1 MRTRTTV
8 SARSC
13 VGTRVAL
20 AGCVRNIACLLLC
33 LSFSACAID
42 DEPSADEL
50 IDLDRWAATADGKAD
65 LPNTYSGLVAWLRDA
80 YRNRMSAI
88 WHRQELLAS
97 PAAALSR
104 IQSLARAAGADPAR
118 ALYPATMRR
127 LDTGTID
134 HSELDIAL
142 PGGTIVRLLGDPK
155 GAGAYVD
162 RAAFESAVGPKLCF
176 TYAELATAVT
186 AAYVPG
192 VYGVDFVCHNV
203 TERVMRALGIG
214 TSRFAAE
221 FRTYAAARWAWGP
234 VTPSF
239 SAQDPAS
246 WPESRTCE

>member
-1 MRTRTTV
+1 MGTGVAPGLRV
-8 SARSC
+8 RSLAC
-13 VGTRVAL
+13 VICLAL
-20 AGCVRNIACLLLC
+20 A
-33 LSFSACAID
+33 ACASID

-50 IDLDRWAATADGKAD
+50 SDLDRWAATADGKAD
-65 LPNTYSGLVAWLRDA
+65 LPSAYGELVAWLRDA

-88 WHRQELLAS
+88 WHHQELLAS

-118 ALYPATMRR
+118 TLYPASMRR

-142 PGGTIVRLLGDPK
+142 PGGTFVRLVGDPK
-155 GAGAYVD
+155 GAGAYLD

-186 AAYVPG
+186 SAYVPG
-192 VYGVDFVCHNV
+192 VYGVDYVCHNV
-203 TERVMRALGIG
+203 TERVMRAIGIG
-214 TSRFAAE
+214 TARFAAQ

-234 VTPSF
+234 ITPSLNP
-239 SAQDPAS
+239 QDPAS
-246 WPESRTCE
+246 WPASRPCP